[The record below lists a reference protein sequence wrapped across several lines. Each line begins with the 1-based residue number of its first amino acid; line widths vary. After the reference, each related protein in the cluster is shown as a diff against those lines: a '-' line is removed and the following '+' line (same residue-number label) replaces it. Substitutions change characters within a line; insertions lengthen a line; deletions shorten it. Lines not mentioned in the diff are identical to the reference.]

1 MKHLLTIIFIT
12 GAIAYSFG
20 QQPISL
26 SDAIQT
32 GLDNNYQIQIAERRI
47 DISKNNNTMAAAGAL
62 PRITGNLNSN
72 NSFLINNSPAS
83 ILNGKTLG
91 SIGLTPSVDMTW
103 VLFDN
108 YKVQINK
115 QRFDE
120 LEEQSKGNS
129 DLVIENTIHA
139 IILAYYRGVIEQQ
152 KINIFQE
159 VMELSRDRYDYELEN
174 RKIGTGSTFNV
185 VQVKDAYWTDS
196 TNLLRQQTFYQS
208 AIRNLNLAMGEDD
221 LNQPY
226 TLVDSINFNPQPY
239 AFETLK
245 RKMLESNRTLNNQ
258 LLNQRLL
265 KSNTQFQQ
273 SNEWYM
279 PRVSMST
286 GLSQDLSYNNDFT
299 PTVGFGNF
307 SGAGLQFNYY
317 LRFAVSFNLF
327 DAGTSKRAIQ
337 NALVE
342 ERIGELS
349 ISDQKRTL
357 SGELSNQLASYQ
369 DQLRFI
375 QLNEELIVNAAQNLG
390 ISEERYRRSLINSF
404 DYRNVQLAYLRASL
418 TKLENIYTLKTIEAE
433 LTRLT
438 GGIVTE

>member
-1 MKHLLTIIFIT
+1 MKHLLIIIFSI
-12 GAIAYSFG
+12 GI
-20 QQPISL
+20 ISPLLAQSPLNL
-26 SDAIQT
+26 SNAIQT
-32 GLDNNYQIQIAERRI
+32 GLDNNYQIQIAEKRI

-62 PRITGNLNSN
+62 PRITGAINSN
-72 NSFLINNSPAS
+72 NTFAVINNPTSFLDSS
-83 ILNGKTLG
+83 TLG
-91 SIGLTPSVDMTW
+91 GLGITPSIDLTW

-108 YKVQINK
+108 YKVKINK
-115 QRFDE
+115 QRFEE

-139 IILAYYRGVIEQQ
+139 IVLAYYRAVIEQQ
-152 KINIFQE
+152 KINVFTE

-174 RKIGTGSTFNV
+174 RELGTGSTFNV

-226 TLVDSINFNPQPY
+226 TLTDSINFNPQPF
-239 AFETLK
+239 AFQTL
-245 RKMLESNRTLNNQ
+245 RSKMLESNRTLNNQ
-258 LLNQRLL
+258 LLNQKLL
-265 KSNTQFQQ
+265 Q
-273 SNEWYM
+273 SQSQLAMTNQWFI
-279 PRVSMST
+279 PRVTMST
-286 GLSQDLSYNNDFT
+286 GFNNALSQNFLWRESLPEVFSAGGNQFT
-299 PTVGFGNF
+299 YYLNF
-307 SGAGLQFNYY
+307 S
-317 LRFAVSFNLF
+317 VSFNLF
-327 DAGTSKRAIQ
+327 DAGASKRAIQ

-349 ISDQKRTL
+349 ISDQQRTL
-357 SGELSNQLASYQ
+357 SGQLSNQLAAYQ
-369 DQLRFI
+369 DQLKFI
-375 QLNEELIVNAAQNLG
+375 KLNDELIVNAAQNLG

-438 GGIVTE
+438 GGIVTD